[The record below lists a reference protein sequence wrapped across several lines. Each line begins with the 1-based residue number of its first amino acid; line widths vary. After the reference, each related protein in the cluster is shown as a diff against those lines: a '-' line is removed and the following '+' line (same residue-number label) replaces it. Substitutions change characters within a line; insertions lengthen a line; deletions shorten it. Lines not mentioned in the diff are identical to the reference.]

1 MSRHSYDSLPGSPTR
16 QSMSNGSPHPMRTA
30 SMIEVRALL
39 KAHGS
44 NAEEFQQAR
53 KSKEDIGK
61 IKNKKTRQYYDRQ
74 NELVR

>member
-1 MSRHSYDSLPGSPTR
+1 
-16 QSMSNGSPHPMRTA
+16 
-30 SMIEVRALL
+30 MIEVRALL